1 MYCTQCGKVLLS
13 SSGRLIL
20 ILSTG
25 QRKSGG
31 DNCHRYRLGV
41 SNSRNN
47 IQGGSGEN
55 SNRYDCPVLRNFPN
69 LDRKADHPFLTTL
82 FLAPVVGGRLV
93 YLLLLFMLLLG
104 ASCGAGAAAI
114 GYVGTTYP
122 LVKESVLVAIETKEH
137 EIADRVVDRLARK
150 LEWPRG

>member
-1 MYCTQCGKVLLS
+1 VCGFYRNILDDLS
-13 SSGRLIL
+13 SSSQQGSASLGRQLPS
-20 ILSTG
+20 LSA
-25 QRKSGG
+25 RRFKPSE
-31 DNCHRYRLGV
+31 RY
-41 SNSRNN
+41 SRRVPASVFTAA
-47 IQGGSGEN
+47 I
-55 SNRYDCPVLRNFPN
+55 VLFCGIS
-69 LDRKADHPFLTTL
+69 LTFDRKADHPFLATL
-82 FLAPVVGGRLV
+82 FLAPVVGGCFV

-122 LVKESVLVAIETKEH
+122 LVKECVLVAIETKEH

>member
-1 MYCTQCGKVLLS
+1 
-13 SSGRLIL
+13 
-20 ILSTG
+20 
-25 QRKSGG
+25 
-31 DNCHRYRLGV
+31 
-41 SNSRNN
+41 
-47 IQGGSGEN
+47 
-55 SNRYDCPVLRNFPN
+55 
-69 LDRKADHPFLTTL
+69 
-82 FLAPVVGGRLV
+82 
-93 YLLLLFMLLLG
+93 MLLLG

>member
-1 MYCTQCGKVLLS
+1 M
-13 SSGRLIL
+13 
-20 ILSTG
+20 
-25 QRKSGG
+25 
-31 DNCHRYRLGV
+31 
-41 SNSRNN
+41 
-47 IQGGSGEN
+47 
-55 SNRYDCPVLRNFPN
+55 
-69 LDRKADHPFLTTL
+69 
-82 FLAPVVGGRLV
+82 GGRLV

-137 EIADRVVDRLARK
+137 EIAHRVVDRLARK

>member
-1 MYCTQCGKVLLS
+1 MPSLSARRFKLSEQYSRRVRASILTATIVLFCGTCL
-13 SSGRLIL
+13 
-20 ILSTG
+20 T
-25 QRKSGG
+25 
-31 DNCHRYRLGV
+31 
-41 SNSRNN
+41 
-47 IQGGSGEN
+47 
-55 SNRYDCPVLRNFPN
+55 F
-69 LDRKADHPFLTTL
+69 DRKADHPFLTTL